1 MKKSNS
7 TKKAPS
13 AFRKLGAVALITA
26 DTTVSMS
33 FEPNPVEG
41 GAVLILSPD
50 KLSIWG
56 AANTEDGSDIT
67 VEGCTETRLASDTK
81 TTLHAR
87 GTTVIL
93 KGKITELDV
102 SGTYAN
108 KQTLTALNVQGLTSL
123 QKLYCYHN
131 QLTELNVQGLTS
143 LIRLECYYNQLT
155 ELNVQGLTSLKVLEC
170 YSNQLTELNVQGLTS
185 LKVLECYSNQ
195 LTELNVQGLTALQ
208 GLDCFQ
214 NQLPELNVQGLT
226 SLQKLSCWDNQ
237 IPELNVQGLTALQK
251 LYCSENQLTALNVQ
265 GLTALQELYC
275 SYNQLTELNV
285 QGRASLK
292 ELDCYRNKLNAQA
305 MTELLNA
312 LPARTAGDDAEAT
325 LYTEETDEPEGNY
338 KDYTQPAE
346 LKAAFE
352 DAKKRNWKLKK
363 INASGNWEDI

>member
-7 TKKAPS
+7 KQKAQG
-13 AFRKLGAVALITA
+13 AFKKLGAVALITA

-50 KLSIWG
+50 HLNIKV

-102 SGTYAN
+102 SGTYEN

-170 YSNQLTELNVQGLTS
+170 YSNQLTELNVQGLTALQELS
-185 LKVLECYSNQ
+185 CWSNQ
-195 LTELNVQGLTALQ
+195 L
-208 GLDCFQ
+208 
-214 NQLPELNVQGLT
+214 
-226 SLQKLSCWDNQ
+226 
-237 IPELNVQGLTALQK
+237 PELNVQGLTALQK

-325 LYTEETDEPEGNY
+325 LYTEKTGEVEGNC

-352 DAKKRNWKLKK
+352 DAKSRKWQLMKVD
-363 INASGNWEDI
+363 ASGNWEDI

>member
-1 MKKSNS
+1 
-7 TKKAPS
+7 
-13 AFRKLGAVALITA
+13 
-26 DTTVSMS
+26 
-33 FEPNPVEG
+33 VE
-41 GAVLILSPD
+41 AM
-50 KLSIWG
+50 
-56 AANTEDGSDIT
+56 TEDGSDIA
-67 VEGCTETRLASDTK
+67 VEGCEETTLKSNAWTE
-81 TTLHAR
+81 LHAR

-102 SGTYAN
+102 SGTYEN

-170 YSNQLTELNVQGLTS
+170 YSNQLT
-185 LKVLECYSNQ
+185 
-195 LTELNVQGLTALQ
+195 
-208 GLDCFQ
+208 
-214 NQLPELNVQGLT
+214 
-226 SLQKLSCWDNQ
+226 
-237 IPELNVQGLTALQK
+237 ELNVQGLTALQK

-325 LYTEETDEPEGNY
+325 LYTEKTGVTEGNC

-352 DAKKRNWKLKK
+352 DAKSRKWQLMKVD
-363 INASGNWEDI
+363 ASGNWEDI

>member
-7 TKKAPS
+7 TKKA
-13 AFRKLGAVALITA
+13 L
-26 DTTVSMS
+26 
-33 FEPNPVEG
+33 

-50 KLSIWG
+50 HLNIKV

-208 GLDCFQ
+208 
-214 NQLPELNVQGLT
+214 
-226 SLQKLSCWDNQ
+226 
-237 IPELNVQGLTALQK
+237 K
-251 LYCSENQLTALNVQ
+251 LYCYENQLTALNVQ

-325 LYTEETDEPEGNY
+325 LYTEKTGEVEGNC

-352 DAKKRNWKLKK
+352 DAKSRKWQLMKVD
-363 INASGNWEDI
+363 ASGNWEDI

>member
-7 TKKAPS
+7 TKKA
-13 AFRKLGAVALITA
+13 LGA
-26 DTTVSMS
+26 S
-33 FEPNPVEG
+33 
-41 GAVLILSPD
+41 LILSPD
-50 KLSIWG
+50 HLTIKVE
-56 AANTEDGSDIT
+56 AMTEDGSDIA
-67 VEGCTETRLASDTK
+67 VEGCEETTLKSNAWTE
-81 TTLHAR
+81 LHAR

-102 SGTYAN
+102 SGTYEN

-170 YSNQLTELNVQGLTS
+170 YSNQLTELNVQGLT
-185 LKVLECYSNQ
+185 
-195 LTELNVQGLTALQ
+195 
-208 GLDCFQ
+208 
-214 NQLPELNVQGLT
+214 
-226 SLQKLSCWDNQ
+226 
-237 IPELNVQGLTALQK
+237 
-251 LYCSENQLTALNVQ
+251 
-265 GLTALQELYC
+265 ALQELYC

-325 LYTEETDEPEGNY
+325 LYTEKTGVTEGNC

-352 DAKKRNWKLKK
+352 DAKSRKWQLMKVD
-363 INASGNWEDI
+363 ASGNWEDI

>member
-7 TKKAPS
+7 KQKAQS
-13 AFRKLGAVALITA
+13 AFKKLGAVTLITT
-26 DTTVSMS
+26 DTTVSVS
-33 FEPNPVEG
+33 FELIPVEN

-50 KLSIWG
+50 KLSIWV

-170 YSNQLTELNVQGLTS
+170 YSNQLTELNVQGLTA
-185 LKVLECYSNQ
+185 LQKLYCWSNQ
-195 LTELNVQGLTALQ
+195 L
-208 GLDCFQ
+208 
-214 NQLPELNVQGLT
+214 
-226 SLQKLSCWDNQ
+226 
-237 IPELNVQGLTALQK
+237 PELNVQGLTALQK
-251 LYCSENQLTALNVQ
+251 LYCSYNQLPELNVQ

-325 LYTEETDEPEGNY
+325 LYTEKTGVTEGNC

-346 LKAAFE
+346 LKATFE
-352 DAKKRNWKLKK
+352 DAKSRKWQLMKVD
-363 INASGNWEDI
+363 ASGNWEDI

>member
-7 TKKAPS
+7 KSKALG
-13 AFRKLGAVALITA
+13 AFKKLGAVALITA

-50 KLSIWG
+50 HLNIKV

-67 VEGCTETRLASDTK
+67 VEGCIETRLASDTK

-170 YSNQLTELNVQGLTS
+170 YSNQLTELNVQGLT
-185 LKVLECYSNQ
+185 
-195 LTELNVQGLTALQ
+195 A
-208 GLDCFQ
+208 
-214 NQLPELNVQGLT
+214 
-226 SLQKLSCWDNQ
+226 LQKLSCWSNQ
-237 IPELNVQGLTALQK
+237 LPELNVQGLTALQK

-275 SYNQLTELNV
+275 SNNYLTVLDL
-285 QGRASLK
+285 QGCTSLK
-292 ELDCYRNKLNAQA
+292 ELDCYSNQLNAKA

-312 LPARTAGDDAEAT
+312 LPAREESDRASAT
-325 LYTEETDEPEGNY
+325 LYTEKTGVTEGNC

-352 DAKKRNWKLKK
+352 DAKSRKWQLMKVD
-363 INASGNWEDI
+363 ASGNWEDI

>member
-7 TKKAPS
+7 KQKAQG
-13 AFRKLGAVALITA
+13 AFKKLGAVALITA

-50 KLSIWG
+50 HLNIKV

-102 SGTYAN
+102 SGTYEN

-170 YSNQLTELNVQGLTS
+170 YSNQLT
-185 LKVLECYSNQ
+185 
-195 LTELNVQGLTALQ
+195 
-208 GLDCFQ
+208 
-214 NQLPELNVQGLT
+214 
-226 SLQKLSCWDNQ
+226 
-237 IPELNVQGLTALQK
+237 ELNVQGLTALQK

-312 LPARTAGDDAEAT
+312 LPARTAGDDAMAV
-325 LYTEETDEPEGNY
+325 LYTEFSGEEGNC

-352 DAKKRNWKLKK
+352 GAKSRKWQLMKVD
-363 INASGNWEDI
+363 ASGNWEDI

>member
-7 TKKAPS
+7 TKKA
-13 AFRKLGAVALITA
+13 LGA
-26 DTTVSMS
+26 S
-33 FEPNPVEG
+33 
-41 GAVLILSPD
+41 LILSPD
-50 KLSIWG
+50 HLNIKV

-170 YSNQLTELNVQGLTS
+170 YSNQLTELNVQGLT
-185 LKVLECYSNQ
+185 
-195 LTELNVQGLTALQ
+195 A
-208 GLDCFQ
+208 
-214 NQLPELNVQGLT
+214 
-226 SLQKLSCWDNQ
+226 LQKLSCWSNQ
-237 IPELNVQGLTALQK
+237 LPELNVQGLTALQK

-325 LYTEETDEPEGNY
+325 LYTEKTGEVEGNC

-352 DAKKRNWKLKK
+352 DAKSRKWQLMKVD
-363 INASGNWEDI
+363 ASGNWEDI

>member
-7 TKKAPS
+7 KQKAQG
-13 AFRKLGAVALITA
+13 AFKKLGAVALITA

-50 KLSIWG
+50 HLNIKV

-102 SGTYAN
+102 SGTYEN

-123 QKLYCYHN
+123 RELSCENN
-131 QLTELNVQGLTS
+131 QLTA
-143 LIRLECYYNQLT
+143 
-155 ELNVQGLTSLKVLEC
+155 
-170 YSNQLTELNVQGLTS
+170 
-185 LKVLECYSNQ
+185 
-195 LTELNVQGLTALQ
+195 LNVQGLTALQ
-208 GLDCFQ
+208 GLDCYY
-214 NQLPELNVQGLT
+214 NQL
-226 SLQKLSCWDNQ
+226 
-237 IPELNVQGLTALQK
+237 PELNVQGLTALQK

-325 LYTEETDEPEGNY
+325 LYTEKTGEPEGNY

-352 DAKKRNWKLKK
+352 DAKSRKWQLMKVD
-363 INASGNWEDI
+363 ASGNWEDI

>member
-7 TKKAPS
+7 TKKA
-13 AFRKLGAVALITA
+13 LGA
-26 DTTVSMS
+26 S
-33 FEPNPVEG
+33 
-41 GAVLILSPD
+41 LILSPD
-50 KLSIWG
+50 HLNIKV

-170 YSNQLTELNVQGLTS
+170 YSNQLTELD
-185 LKVLECYSNQ
+185 
-195 LTELNVQGLTALQ
+195 VQGLTALQ
-208 GLDCFQ
+208 
-214 NQLPELNVQGLT
+214 
-226 SLQKLSCWDNQ
+226 KLSCWSNQ
-237 IPELNVQGLTALQK
+237 LPELNVQGLTALQK

-325 LYTEETDEPEGNY
+325 LYTEKTGEVEGNC

-352 DAKKRNWKLKK
+352 GAKSRKWQLMKVD
-363 INASGNWEDI
+363 ASGNWEDI

>member
-7 TKKAPS
+7 KQKAQG
-13 AFRKLGAVALITA
+13 AFKKLGAVPLITA

-50 KLSIWG
+50 HLNIKV

-102 SGTYAN
+102 SGTYEN

-143 LIRLECYYNQLT
+143 L
-155 ELNVQGLTSLKVLEC
+155 
-170 YSNQLTELNVQGLTS
+170 
-185 LKVLECYSNQ
+185 KVLECYSNQ

-208 GLDCFQ
+208 
-214 NQLPELNVQGLT
+214 
-226 SLQKLSCWDNQ
+226 KLSCWSNQ
-237 IPELNVQGLTALQK
+237 LPELNVQGLTALQK

-312 LPARTAGDDAEAT
+312 LPARTAGDDAEAS
-325 LYTEETDEPEGNY
+325 LYTEKTGEVEGNC

-352 DAKKRNWKLKK
+352 DAKSRKWQLMKVD
-363 INASGNWEDI
+363 ASGNWEDI

>member
-7 TKKAPS
+7 KQKAQGS
-13 AFRKLGAVALITA
+13 FKKLGAVALITA

-50 KLSIWG
+50 HLNIKV

-102 SGTYAN
+102 SGTYEN

-131 QLTELNVQGLTS
+131 QLT
-143 LIRLECYYNQLT
+143 
-155 ELNVQGLTSLKVLEC
+155 
-170 YSNQLTELNVQGLTS
+170 
-185 LKVLECYSNQ
+185 
-195 LTELNVQGLTALQ
+195 
-208 GLDCFQ
+208 
-214 NQLPELNVQGLT
+214 
-226 SLQKLSCWDNQ
+226 
-237 IPELNVQGLTALQK
+237 ELNVQGLTALQK

-312 LPARTAGDDAEAT
+312 LPVREAGDDAEAT
-325 LYTEETDEPEGNY
+325 LYTEKTGEVEGNC

-352 DAKKRNWKLKK
+352 DAKSRKWQLMKVD
-363 INASGNWEDI
+363 ASGNWEDI

>member
-7 TKKAPS
+7 TKKA
-13 AFRKLGAVALITA
+13 LGA
-26 DTTVSMS
+26 S
-33 FEPNPVEG
+33 
-41 GAVLILSPD
+41 LILSPD
-50 KLSIWG
+50 HLTIKVE
-56 AANTEDGSDIT
+56 AMTEDGSDIA
-67 VEGCTETRLASDTK
+67 VEGCEETTLKSNAWTE
-81 TTLHAR
+81 LHAR

-102 SGTYAN
+102 SGTYEN

-170 YSNQLTELNVQGLTS
+170 YSNQLTELNVQGLT
-185 LKVLECYSNQ
+185 
-195 LTELNVQGLTALQ
+195 A
-208 GLDCFQ
+208 
-214 NQLPELNVQGLT
+214 
-226 SLQKLSCWDNQ
+226 LQKLSCWSNQ
-237 IPELNVQGLTALQK
+237 LPELNVQGLTALQK
-251 LYCSENQLTALNVQ
+251 
-265 GLTALQELYC
+265 LYC

-325 LYTEETDEPEGNY
+325 LYTEKTGVTEGNC

-352 DAKKRNWKLKK
+352 DAKSRKWQLMKVD
-363 INASGNWEDI
+363 ASGNWEDI

>member
-7 TKKAPS
+7 TKKA
-13 AFRKLGAVALITA
+13 LGA
-26 DTTVSMS
+26 S
-33 FEPNPVEG
+33 
-41 GAVLILSPD
+41 LILSPD
-50 KLSIWG
+50 HLTIKVE
-56 AANTEDGSDIT
+56 AMTEDGSDIA
-67 VEGCTETRLASDTK
+67 VEGCEETTLKSNAWTE
-81 TTLHAR
+81 LHAR

-102 SGTYAN
+102 SGTYEN

-170 YSNQLTELNVQGLTS
+170 YSNQLTELNVQGLT
-185 LKVLECYSNQ
+185 
-195 LTELNVQGLTALQ
+195 A
-208 GLDCFQ
+208 
-214 NQLPELNVQGLT
+214 
-226 SLQKLSCWDNQ
+226 LQKLSCWSNQ
-237 IPELNVQGLTALQK
+237 LPELNVQGLTALQK

-325 LYTEETDEPEGNY
+325 LYTEKTGVTEGNC

-352 DAKKRNWKLKK
+352 DAKSRKWQLMKVD
-363 INASGNWEDI
+363 ASGNWEDI

>member
-7 TKKAPS
+7 KQKAQG

-50 KLSIWG
+50 HLNIKV

-102 SGTYAN
+102 SGTYEN
-108 KQTLTALNVQGLTSL
+108 KQTLTALNVQGLTAL
-123 QKLYCYHN
+123 QKLECWKN

-170 YSNQLTELNVQGLTS
+170 YSNQLTELNVQGLT
-185 LKVLECYSNQ
+185 
-195 LTELNVQGLTALQ
+195 A
-208 GLDCFQ
+208 
-214 NQLPELNVQGLT
+214 
-226 SLQKLSCWDNQ
+226 LQKLSCW
-237 IPELNVQGLTALQK
+237 
-251 LYCSENQLTALNVQ
+251 SNQLPELNVQ

-325 LYTEETDEPEGNY
+325 LYTEKTGEVEGNC

-352 DAKKRNWKLKK
+352 DAKSRKWQLMKVD
-363 INASGNWEDI
+363 ASGNWEDI

>member
-7 TKKAPS
+7 KSKAQS
-13 AFRKLGAVALITA
+13 AFKKLGAVTLITA
-26 DTTVSMS
+26 DTTVSVS

-50 KLSIWG
+50 HLNIKV

-102 SGTYAN
+102 SGTDSN
-108 KQTLTALNVQGLTSL
+108 EQPLTALDISGLTAL
-123 QKLYCYHN
+123 QKLDCD
-131 QLTELNVQGLTS
+131 
-143 LIRLECYYNQLT
+143 YNQLT
-155 ELNVQGLTSLKVLEC
+155 SLNVQGLTSLKE
-170 YSNQLTELNVQGLTS
+170 
-185 LKVLECYSNQ
+185 
-195 LTELNVQGLTALQ
+195 
-208 GLDCFQ
+208 
-214 NQLPELNVQGLT
+214 
-226 SLQKLSCWDNQ
+226 
-237 IPELNVQGLTALQK
+237 
-251 LYCSENQLTALNVQ
+251 LYCTGNQLTALNVQ

-325 LYTEETDEPEGNY
+325 LYTEKTGVTEGNC
-338 KDYTQPAE
+338 KDYNTPAE

-352 DAKKRNWKLKK
+352 DAKSRKWQLMKVD
-363 INASGNWEDI
+363 ASGNWEDI

>member
-7 TKKAPS
+7 KSKAPS
-13 AFRKLGAVALITA
+13 AFKKLGAVTLITA
-26 DTTVSMS
+26 DTTVSVS
-33 FEPNPVEG
+33 FELIPVEN
-41 GAVLILSPD
+41 GAVLILSLD
-50 KLSIWG
+50 KLSIWV

-170 YSNQLTELNVQGLTS
+170 YSNQLTELNVQGLT
-185 LKVLECYSNQ
+185 
-195 LTELNVQGLTALQ
+195 ALQ
-208 GLDCFQ
+208 KLSCWS

-226 SLQKLSCWDNQ
+226 ALQELSCWSNQ
-237 IPELNVQGLTALQK
+237 LPELNVQGLTALQK

-325 LYTEETDEPEGNY
+325 LYTEKTGEVEGNC

-346 LKAAFE
+346 LKDAF
-352 DAKKRNWKLKK
+352 DGAKKRNWKLKK
-363 INASGNWEDI
+363 NDESGREEDI

>member
-7 TKKAPS
+7 KSKALG
-13 AFRKLGAVALITA
+13 AFKKLGAVALITA

-50 KLSIWG
+50 HLNIKV

-170 YSNQLTELNVQGLTS
+170 YSNQLTELNVQGLT
-185 LKVLECYSNQ
+185 
-195 LTELNVQGLTALQ
+195 
-208 GLDCFQ
+208 
-214 NQLPELNVQGLT
+214 
-226 SLQKLSCWDNQ
+226 
-237 IPELNVQGLTALQK
+237 
-251 LYCSENQLTALNVQ
+251 
-265 GLTALQELYC
+265 ALQELYC

-325 LYTEETDEPEGNY
+325 LYTEKTGEVEGNC

-352 DAKKRNWKLKK
+352 DAKSRKWQLMKVD
-363 INASGNWEDI
+363 ASGKWEDI

>member
-7 TKKAPS
+7 KQKAQG
-13 AFRKLGAVALITA
+13 AFKKLGAVPLITA
-26 DTTVSMS
+26 DTTVSVS
-33 FEPNPVEG
+33 FELIPVEN

-50 KLSIWG
+50 KLSIWV

-170 YSNQLTELNVQGLTS
+170 YSNQLTELNVQGLT
-185 LKVLECYSNQ
+185 
-195 LTELNVQGLTALQ
+195 A
-208 GLDCFQ
+208 
-214 NQLPELNVQGLT
+214 
-226 SLQKLSCWDNQ
+226 LQKLSCWSNQ
-237 IPELNVQGLTALQK
+237 LPELNVQGLTALQK

-265 GLTALQELYC
+265 GLTALQKLYC

-285 QGRASLK
+285 QGRTSLK

-325 LYTEETDEPEGNY
+325 LYTEKTGEVEGNC

-352 DAKKRNWKLKK
+352 DAKSRKWQLMKVD
-363 INASGNWEDI
+363 ASGNWEDI

>member
-1 MKKSNS
+1 M
-7 TKKAPS
+7 
-13 AFRKLGAVALITA
+13 ALITA

-50 KLSIWG
+50 HLNIKV

-208 GLDCFQ
+208 
-214 NQLPELNVQGLT
+214 
-226 SLQKLSCWDNQ
+226 
-237 IPELNVQGLTALQK
+237 K

-325 LYTEETDEPEGNY
+325 LYTEKTGVTEGNC

-352 DAKKRNWKLKK
+352 DAKSRKWQLMKVD
-363 INASGNWEDI
+363 ASGNWEDI

>member
-1 MKKSNS
+1 MITMKKSNS
-7 TKKAPS
+7 KQKAQG
-13 AFRKLGAVALITA
+13 AFKKLGAVTLITA
-26 DTTVSMS
+26 DTTVSVS
-33 FEPNPVEG
+33 FELIPVEN

-50 KLSIWG
+50 KLSIWV

-170 YSNQLTELNVQGLTS
+170 YSNQLTELNVQGLT
-185 LKVLECYSNQ
+185 
-195 LTELNVQGLTALQ
+195 
-208 GLDCFQ
+208 
-214 NQLPELNVQGLT
+214 
-226 SLQKLSCWDNQ
+226 
-237 IPELNVQGLTALQK
+237 ALQK
-251 LYCSENQLTALNVQ
+251 
-265 GLTALQELYC
+265 LYC

-325 LYTEETDEPEGNY
+325 LYTEKIGVTEGNC

-352 DAKKRNWKLKK
+352 DAKSRKWQLMKVD
-363 INASGNWEDI
+363 ASGNWEDI

>member
-7 TKKAPS
+7 TKKA
-13 AFRKLGAVALITA
+13 LGA
-26 DTTVSMS
+26 S
-33 FEPNPVEG
+33 
-41 GAVLILSPD
+41 LILSPN
-50 KLSIWG
+50 KLTFKVN
-56 AANTEDGSDIT
+56 AKTEDGSDIT

-102 SGTYAN
+102 SGTYEN

-170 YSNQLTELNVQGLTS
+170 YSNQLT
-185 LKVLECYSNQ
+185 
-195 LTELNVQGLTALQ
+195 
-208 GLDCFQ
+208 
-214 NQLPELNVQGLT
+214 
-226 SLQKLSCWDNQ
+226 
-237 IPELNVQGLTALQK
+237 ELNVQGLTALQK

-325 LYTEETDEPEGNY
+325 LYTEKTGEVEGNC

-352 DAKKRNWKLKK
+352 DAKSRKWQLMKVD
-363 INASGNWEDI
+363 ASGNWEDI

>member
-7 TKKAPS
+7 KQKAQG
-13 AFRKLGAVALITA
+13 AFKKLGAVTLITA
-26 DTTVSMS
+26 DTTVSVS
-33 FEPNPVEG
+33 FELIPVEN

-50 KLSIWG
+50 KLSIWV

-170 YSNQLTELNVQGLTS
+170 YSNQLTELNVQGLT
-185 LKVLECYSNQ
+185 
-195 LTELNVQGLTALQ
+195 A
-208 GLDCFQ
+208 
-214 NQLPELNVQGLT
+214 
-226 SLQKLSCWDNQ
+226 LQKLSCWSNQ
-237 IPELNVQGLTALQK
+237 LPELNVQGLTALQK

-265 GLTALQELYC
+265 GLTALQKLYC

-325 LYTEETDEPEGNY
+325 LYTEKTGEVEGNC

-352 DAKKRNWKLKK
+352 DAKSRKWQLMKVD
-363 INASGNWEDI
+363 ASGNWEDI

>member
-7 TKKAPS
+7 TKKA
-13 AFRKLGAVALITA
+13 L
-26 DTTVSMS
+26 
-33 FEPNPVEG
+33 

-50 KLSIWG
+50 HLNIKV

-102 SGTYAN
+102 SGTYEN

-170 YSNQLTELNVQGLTS
+170 YSNQLTELNVQGLT
-185 LKVLECYSNQ
+185 
-195 LTELNVQGLTALQ
+195 
-208 GLDCFQ
+208 
-214 NQLPELNVQGLT
+214 
-226 SLQKLSCWDNQ
+226 
-237 IPELNVQGLTALQK
+237 ALQK
-251 LYCSENQLTALNVQ
+251 
-265 GLTALQELYC
+265 LYC

-325 LYTEETDEPEGNY
+325 LYTEKTGEVEGNC

-352 DAKKRNWKLKK
+352 DAKSRKWQLMKVD
-363 INASGNWEDI
+363 ASGNWEDI

>member
-7 TKKAPS
+7 KQKAQGS
-13 AFRKLGAVALITA
+13 FKKLGAVALITA

-50 KLSIWG
+50 HLNIKV

-143 LIRLECYYNQLT
+143 L
-155 ELNVQGLTSLKVLEC
+155 
-170 YSNQLTELNVQGLTS
+170 
-185 LKVLECYSNQ
+185 KVLECYSNQ

-208 GLDCFQ
+208 
-214 NQLPELNVQGLT
+214 E
-226 SLQKLSCWDNQ
+226 LSCWSNQ
-237 IPELNVQGLTALQK
+237 LPELNVQGLTALQK
-251 LYCSENQLTALNVQ
+251 LYCS
-265 GLTALQELYC
+265 
-275 SYNQLTELNV
+275 YNQLTELNV
-285 QGRASLK
+285 QGSASLK

-325 LYTEETDEPEGNY
+325 LYTEKTDEPEGNY

-352 DAKKRNWKLKK
+352 GAKSRKWQLMKVD
-363 INASGNWEDI
+363 ASGNWEDI

>member
-1 MKKSNS
+1 MSFNA
-7 TKKAPS
+7 KALG
-13 AFRKLGAVALITA
+13 AFKKLGAVALITA

-50 KLSIWG
+50 HLNIKV

-102 SGTYAN
+102 SGTYEN
-108 KQTLTALNVQGLTSL
+108 KQTLTALNVQGLTAL
-123 QKLYCYHN
+123 QKL
-131 QLTELNVQGLTS
+131 
-143 LIRLECYYNQLT
+143 ECW
-155 ELNVQGLTSLKVLEC
+155 K
-170 YSNQLTELNVQGLTS
+170 
-185 LKVLECYSNQ
+185 NQ

-208 GLDCFQ
+208 
-214 NQLPELNVQGLT
+214 
-226 SLQKLSCWDNQ
+226 KLSCGGNKLT
-237 IPELNVQGLTALQK
+237 ELNVQGLTALQK
-251 LYCSENQLTALNVQ
+251 LECWKNQLTELNVQGLTALKYLTCESNKFTELNVQGLTSLQTLSCSANKLTELNVQ

-275 SYNQLTELNV
+275 SYNQLPELNV
-285 QGRASLK
+285 QGLTALQ
-292 ELDCYRNKLNAQA
+292 ELGCYSNQLNAKA

-312 LPARTAGDDAEAT
+312 LPVREADDNAKAI

-352 DAKKRNWKLKK
+352 DAKSRKWQLMKVD
-363 INASGNWEDI
+363 ASGNWEDI

>member
-7 TKKAPS
+7 KQKALG
-13 AFRKLGAVALITA
+13 AFKKLGVVALITA
-26 DTTVSMS
+26 DTTVSVS

-50 KLSIWG
+50 HLNIKV

-102 SGTYAN
+102 SGSYEN

-170 YSNQLTELNVQGLTS
+170 YSNQLTELNVQGLT
-185 LKVLECYSNQ
+185 
-195 LTELNVQGLTALQ
+195 A
-208 GLDCFQ
+208 
-214 NQLPELNVQGLT
+214 
-226 SLQKLSCWDNQ
+226 LQKLSCWSNQ
-237 IPELNVQGLTALQK
+237 LPELNVQGLTALQK

-265 GLTALQELYC
+265 GLTALQKLYC
-275 SYNQLTELNV
+275 SENQLTSLNVQGLTNLKELNCHYNQLTALNV
-285 QGRASLK
+285 QGLTALK
-292 ELDCYRNKLNAQA
+292 YLWCCSNQLNAQA
-305 MTELLNA
+305 MTELLKG
-312 LPARTAGDDAEAT
+312 LPTRTADDITQAL
-325 LYTEETDEPEGNY
+325 LYTEKTGEPEGNC
-338 KDYTQPAE
+338 KDFTQPE
-346 LKAAFE
+346 DLKKAFE
-352 DAKKRNWKLKK
+352 DAKSRNWKLQKL
-363 INASGNWEDI
+363 NASGHNFVDI